1 MTEQELRYWD
11 RLGFYVTRADAD
23 DFINKAGN
31 IGAVLDEDLEE
42 FTPRSG
48 VSQEMLKK
56 EIDNLFSKPF
66 VSVALSSE
74 NNSIL
79 LALEFEKTRPA
90 RVKELK
96 KEGHTTEE
104 AKEIFKQELDNIVR
118 ESLGLPDETPQE
130 KEYRERAIA
139 IQEGKPD
146 PAFVEEE

>member
-56 EIDNLFSKPF
+56 EIDDLFSKPF

-139 IQEGKPD
+139 IQEGNPD

>member
-11 RLGFYVTRADAD
+11 RVGFYVTRADAD

-56 EIDNLFSKPF
+56 EIDELFEKPF

-139 IQEGKPD
+139 IQEGNPD

>member
-56 EIDNLFSKPF
+56 EIDELFSKPF

-139 IQEGKPD
+139 IQEGNPD

>member
-31 IGAVLDEDLEE
+31 IGAVLDEDVEE

-56 EIDNLFSKPF
+56 EIDDLFSKPF

-139 IQEGKPD
+139 IQEGNPD

>member
-104 AKEIFKQELDNIVR
+104 AKEIFKQELDNIAR
-118 ESLGLPDETPQE
+118 TS
-130 KEYRERAIA
+130 R
-139 IQEGKPD
+139 
-146 PAFVEEE
+146 

>member
-11 RLGFYVTRADAD
+11 RLGFYVTRAVAV

-48 VSQEMLKK
+48 VSQDSLRK
-56 EIDNLFSKPF
+56 EVNLLFEKPF
-66 VSVALSSE
+66 VEVSLSSE
-74 NNSIL
+74 NNAIL
-79 LALEFEKTRPA
+79 IALEFEKTRPA

-96 KEGHTTEE
+96 KEGFTTEE
-104 AKEIFKQELDNIVR
+104 AKEMFKQELDNLVR
-118 ESLGLPDETPQE
+118 DSLGLPDETAME

-146 PAFVEEE
+146 PAFEEEE

>member
-11 RLGFYVTRADAD
+11 RLGFYVTRADAE

-48 VSQEMLKK
+48 VSQDTLKK
-56 EIDNLFSKPF
+56 EVDALFEKPF
-66 VSVALSSE
+66 VEVALSSE
-74 NNSIL
+74 NNAIL
-79 LALEFEKTRPA
+79 IALEFEKTRPA

-104 AKEIFKQELDNIVR
+104 AKEMFKQELDVLVR
-118 ESLGLPDETPQE
+118 NSLGLPDETTME

-146 PAFVEEE
+146 PAFEEE

>member
-56 EIDNLFSKPF
+56 EIDELFEKPF

-139 IQEGKPD
+139 IQEGNPD

>member
-139 IQEGKPD
+139 IQEGNPD

>member
-48 VSQEMLKK
+48 VSQDTLKK
-56 EIDNLFSKPF
+56 EIDALFEKPF
-66 VSVALSSE
+66 VAVSLSSE
-74 NNSIL
+74 NNAIL
-79 LALEFEKTRPA
+79 VALEFEKKRPA

-104 AKEIFKQELDNIVR
+104 AKELFKQELDVLVR
-118 ESLGLPDETPQE
+118 DSLGLPDETPQE
-130 KEYRERAIA
+130 KEYRERAVA

-146 PAFVEEE
+146 PAFEEEE

>member
-1 MTEQELRYWD
+1 MAEQELRYWD
-11 RLGFYVTRADAD
+11 RLGFYVTRADAE
-23 DFINKAGN
+23 DFISKAGN

-42 FTPRSG
+42 FTPKSG
-48 VSQEMLKK
+48 VSQEILKR
-56 EIDNLFSKPF
+56 EIDDLFLKPF
-66 VSVALSSE
+66 VEVALSSE

-90 RVKELK
+90 RVKQLK

-130 KEYRERAIA
+130 KEYRERALAIA
-139 IQEGKPD
+139 EGKPD

>member
-56 EIDNLFSKPF
+56 EIDELFSKPF

-130 KEYRERAIA
+130 REYRERAIA

>member
-56 EIDNLFSKPF
+56 EIDELFSKPF

-118 ESLGLPDETPQE
+118 ESPGLPDETPQE

>member
-1 MTEQELRYWD
+1 M
-11 RLGFYVTRADAD
+11 
-23 DFINKAGN
+23 
-31 IGAVLDEDLEE
+31 
-42 FTPRSG
+42 
-48 VSQEMLKK
+48 KK
-56 EIDNLFSKPF
+56 EIDTLFSKPF
-66 VSVALSSE
+66 VEVAISSE

-130 KEYRERAIA
+130 KEYRERALAIA
-139 IQEGKPD
+139 DGKPD

>member
-56 EIDNLFSKPF
+56 EIDELFSKPF

>member
-130 KEYRERAIA
+130 KVYRERAIA
-139 IQEGKPD
+139 IQEGNPD